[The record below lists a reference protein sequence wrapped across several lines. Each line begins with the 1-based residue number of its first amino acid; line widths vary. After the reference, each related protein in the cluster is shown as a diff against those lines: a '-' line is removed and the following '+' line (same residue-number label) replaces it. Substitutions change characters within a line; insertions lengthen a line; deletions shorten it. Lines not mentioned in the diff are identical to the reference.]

1 MGIFDKI
8 KGMVNT
14 DDLDYND
21 YDNDLFGEDAAA
33 GEQQDGQNAQN
44 AAYDNGYGYE
54 QPQPQANAQ
63 PPRQEARSYS
73 NNTSYSSY
81 SASSSGSSSSGA
93 SLELKVVKLDRYD
106 ESINAVADHLINRR
120 TVVLNLENANKESA
134 HRILDFLS
142 GVVYSIDGN
151 LKHVATNTFVITPN
165 NVDVSND
172 QYRAPESPKNDA
184 FYDAQQ

>member
-8 KGMVNT
+8 KGMVSS

-21 YDNDLFGEDAAA
+21 YDGDLFGDDTAA
-33 GEQQDGQNAQN
+33 GEQQDAQPAQN
-44 AAYDNGYGYE
+44 AAFDNGFGYE
-54 QPQPQANAQ
+54 QPQAQANAQ
-63 PPRQEARSYS
+63 QPRQEPRSYN

-81 SASSSGSSSSGA
+81 SSSGSASSAA

-106 ESINAVADHLINRR
+106 ASINAVADHLLNRR

-172 QYRAPESPKNDA
+172 QYRAPEAPKNDV
-184 FYDAQQ
+184 FYDAQQQ